1 MDDSEIINLRRE
13 NDELRKQFK
22 ASTLHL
28 AELAHKE
35 YQVPDGSIREGYQ
48 QICRAIES
56 WIDYASSDG
65 PADFRNRFKEALKTE
80 EKAHKLRD
88 IGFEYQRPAASDKVL
103 DWMKNLDML
112 HYYILSLTIGKY
124 VSSDIL
130 MERYPIGTTEPQQAV
145 FSSIEKEMIRVG
157 KGMNLSIISS

>member
-1 MDDSEIINLRRE
+1 MNDSEIINLRRE
-13 NDELRKQFK
+13 NDELRKKFK

-35 YQVPDGSIREGYQ
+35 YQVPDRSIGEDYQ
-48 QICRAIES
+48 KPCRAIES
-56 WIDYASSDG
+56 WIDYASSDE

-80 EKAHKLRD
+80 EKTHKLRD

-112 HYYILSLTIGKY
+112 HYYILSLTIGKC
-124 VSSDIL
+124 VFSDIL
-130 MERYPIGTTEPQQAV
+130 MKRYPIGTTEPQQAV
-145 FSSIEKEMIRVG
+145 FSSIEQEMIRVG
-157 KGMNLSIISS
+157 KGMNLSMISS